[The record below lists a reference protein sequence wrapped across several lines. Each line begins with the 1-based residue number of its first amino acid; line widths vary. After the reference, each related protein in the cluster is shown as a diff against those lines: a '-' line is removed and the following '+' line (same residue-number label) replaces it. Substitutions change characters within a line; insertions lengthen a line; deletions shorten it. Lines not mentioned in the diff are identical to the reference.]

1 MPLLPSGIRRVML
14 VVLDGLRADAPARHR
29 MPHLASL
36 LEAGA
41 WTLSGRTVRPSVTA
55 AAMTSLFT
63 GVSPEIHGLR
73 SDRFALPRDPVRPLP
88 ALLRAH
94 GLATHGFM
102 ARIPLVHRFVA
113 ARIAHRLGAAT
124 TFRGRSAAEILA
136 AAQGTIARERTGL
149 IVLHWPD
156 ADRAGHAAGWHSG
169 AYAAAVSRLDQALGS
184 LRALAG
190 LDEDPGT
197 MLWPAPTTAGVA
209 GRQTTTTATT
219 PTTPPFRSCWPAPGY
234 GPGHWDRRASSTFPP
249 PRSGPSACRSRA
261 TSEGGPDRGIPGASR
276 ASGGGLTRSWG
287 SLTAA
292 RPRPRGARPAGG
304 IFRQPP
310 AARIPCPDAVPPAA
324 SSSPASLPPVPG
336 P

>member
-1 MPLLPSGIRRVML
+1 MPVFPSIRRVIL

-73 SDRFALPRDPVRPLP
+73 SDRFALPRAPVRPLP
-88 ALLRAH
+88 ALLRGH

-102 ARIPLVHRFVA
+102 AQIPVVHRLVA

-149 IVLHWPD
+149 IVFHWPD

-169 AYAAAVSRLDQALGS
+169 AYAVAVSRLDQALGS

-190 LDEDPGT
+190 LDQDPGT
-197 MLWPAPTTAGVA
+197 MLLVCSDHGGGGRAADDHDSDHPDDTTIPIVLAGAGVRA
-209 GRQTTTTATT
+209 GPLGSASLLDIPATT
-219 PTTPPFRSCWPAPGY
+219 LWTLG
-234 GPGHWDRRASSTFPP
+234 
-249 PRSGPSACRSRA
+249 
-261 TSEGGPDRGIPGASR
+261 
-276 ASGGGLTRSWG
+276 
-287 SLTAA
+287 
-292 RPRPRGARPAGG
+292 
-304 IFRQPP
+304 
-310 AARIPCPDAVPPAA
+310 V
-324 SSSPASLPPVPG
+324 PVPG
-336 P
+336 HFGGRPLTEAFREPAAHPAAA